1 VKEMEKEYEQF
12 IETWDDSDSE
22 LCWLWR

>member
-1 VKEMEKEYEQF
+1 MEKEYEQF

-22 LCWLWR
+22 LCWLRG